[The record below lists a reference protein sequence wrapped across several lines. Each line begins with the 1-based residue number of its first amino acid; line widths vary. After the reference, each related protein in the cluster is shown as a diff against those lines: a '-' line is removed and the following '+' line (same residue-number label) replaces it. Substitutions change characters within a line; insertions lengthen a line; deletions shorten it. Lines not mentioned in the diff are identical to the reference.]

1 MTKVLYIKT
10 NKKVCEGILNRIEEK
25 KIKIHLIKPIKTNI
39 IYKNNFLCRLEREM
53 EMWRT
58 IIGIRL

>member
-25 KIKIHLIKPIKTNI
+25 KIKIYLIKPIKTNI